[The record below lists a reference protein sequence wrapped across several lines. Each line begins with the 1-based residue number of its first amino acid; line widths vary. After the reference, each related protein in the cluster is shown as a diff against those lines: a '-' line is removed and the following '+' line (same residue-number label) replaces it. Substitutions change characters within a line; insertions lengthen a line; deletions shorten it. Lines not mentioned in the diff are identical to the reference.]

1 MEDFSF
7 SFRIFPRIIPDKLH
21 GFKNKWA
28 NVSTTLSDRKNCY
41 PTKYVVSPLY
51 IYIWLGSFNA
61 VSSITGYLLGR
72 TRSMEQYYRFAR
84 DHIDQI
90 NKNTS
95 SFASL
100 IPFYLSEI
108 ANFYA
113 MSLFPYFVNDTILQ
127 NAFSKKFEEQA
138 REGKLVKFGVSSRN
152 RCVSSRKRPPSTN
165 VHRFVPPVSLLHC
178 SNKRF
183 EIFFCSKLCSKL
195 SPFHRFDVVRL

>member
-1 MEDFSF
+1 MLLA
-7 SFRIFPRIIPDKLH
+7 R
-21 GFKNKWA
+21 
-28 NVSTTLSDRKNCY
+28 
-41 PTKYVVSPLY
+41 Y